1 MTFLEDAAIKGGDP
15 DDEIQVHTPDGH
27 REAVHAVAAGRHNQ
41 IQPDIAPPPRW
52 PSTCLSRSVVCLRL
66 GVQPVAVNLMTAHAS
81 KGLEFDAV
89 FVAGLEKGE
98 GPMRRPHS
106 RRVQGYFIPLCM
118 CMGVLFGDCSQP
130 SYVWH
135 GAGTFPLYDK
145 DEERRLMFV
154 AMTRAR
160 KHLHLTWR
168 RRVAV
173 FQKGTLHCPVVHVF
187 HPQART
193 STSPSSPSPLCL
205 VVWCC
210 QAASRTTTRPRLP
223 SCTTCRWT

>member
-27 REAVHAVAAGRHNQ
+27 REAVHAVAASRHDQ
-41 IQPDIAPPPRW
+41 KQPGYLRQTLLLRHDGPLRVSHARLCV
-52 PSTCLSRSVVCLRL
+52 SLRL

-98 GPMRRPHS
+98 RSIRRSHYH
-106 RRVQGYFIPLCM
+106 RWQGYPTVHVY
-118 CMGVLFGDCSQP
+118 GVLFGDCSHP
-130 SYVWH
+130 SYVWL

-173 FQKGTLHCPVVHVF
+173 FQKGTLP
-187 HPQART
+187 
-193 STSPSSPSPLCL
+193 CL
-205 VVWCC
+205 
-210 QAASRTTTRPRLP
+210 S
-223 SCTTCRWT
+223 